1 MSTSQT
7 VPRDTSPLESV
18 PTSDEIR
25 LRLNRNA
32 NENRLLRSLYKLV
45 RRIEVRRQGDH
56 VGRMRHE

>member
-32 NENRLLRSLYKLV
+32 SENRLLRSLYKLV
-45 RRIEVRRQGDH
+45 RKIEARRQGNLK
-56 VGRMRHE
+56 GI